1 MFVFSYRQLRLSGAD
16 MGPED
21 KEEQQKLH
29 EAIRTIQRN
38 MGRRKIDNHQ
48 VVTGLLGVEGVRQ
61 SDFVL
66 LTDGYAHVADAVVK
80 GDGSM
85 FAFEAKQAEK
95 TYLMRRPFLSSIEEM
110 HHNEVAAM
118 YAAYVAGET
127 GWMGDE
133 LLVALEQLD
142 RWIRFS

>member
-1 MFVFSYRQLRLSGAD
+1 MFVFSYRQLHLSGTD

-21 KEEQQKLH
+21 KEQQQRLY
-29 EAIRTIQRN
+29 EEIRTIQRN
-38 MGRRKIDNHQ
+38 ASRRKIDNHQ
-48 VVTGLLGVEGVRQ
+48 VITGLVGVKGVRQ

-66 LTDGYAHVADAVVK
+66 MTDGHAHVATGVVK

-85 FAFEAKQAEK
+85 FVFEAKKAEE
-95 TYLMRRPFLSSIEEM
+95 TYLMRRAFLSSIEEM

-133 LLVALEQLD
+133 LLVALEQFD
-142 RWIRFS
+142 RMIRGI